1 MSGGILL
8 MQVLSGLSLGAIL
21 FIVASGMTLVF
32 GTMRVINMT
41 HGSFYMLGAYLLAIT
56 FNKFDQHLFGFIG
69 AFLLSAAAVLLVGV
83 VVEFVVL
90 RRLYSGEHLLQLL
103 ATWALMLIFEQLT
116 LDVWGSAT
124 VSPPTPASLSGA
136 VTLGSTTIPA
146 FYLFLILLAALIYF
160 ALWVFTNRMG
170 IGRSLMAAV
179 EDHELLATIGVNVRQ
194 LYTVAFAI
202 GAFLAALGGA
212 LIAPEV
218 SVGPGIDLSILVESF
233 VVAVVGGL
241 GNVNGAVIGAIIIG
255 LAQSFGATYIPNMAE
270 AAIYFVMVIVLIIR
284 PRGLLGREEF

>member
-1 MSGGILL
+1 MSGGTVLV
-8 MQVLSGLSLGAIL
+8 QVLSGLSLGAIL

-32 GTMRVINMT
+32 GTMRIINMT
-41 HGSFYMLGAYLLAIT
+41 HGSFYMFGAYLLAIT
-56 FNKFDQHLFGFIG
+56 FHKFDQQLFGFVG
-69 AFLLSAAAVLLVGV
+69 AFLLSAATILVLGAII
-83 VVEFVVL
+83 EFVVL

-103 ATWALMLIFEQLT
+103 ATWALMLMFEQLA

-124 VSPPTPASLSGA
+124 VTPPSPASLSG
-136 VTLGSTTIPA
+136 TMSLGPATIPV
-146 FYLFLILLAALIYF
+146 FYVFLILFAGLIF
-160 ALWVFTNRMG
+160 LALWFFINRMG
-170 IGRSLMAAV
+170 IGRLLKAAV
-179 EDHELLATIGVNVRQ
+179 EDHELLSTIGVNVRR
-194 LYTVAFAI
+194 LYTVAFAV

-212 LIAPEV
+212 LIAPEI

-241 GNVNGAVIGAIIIG
+241 GNINGAVIGAIIIG